1 MNRDRLLI
9 IGGSAG
15 SLHVIVAVLAALG
28 KDYPMPVLVVLH
40 RNGVFESSLEE
51 LLSVRTGLTIREVE
65 EKDFL
70 RPGIVYIC
78 PADYHVLLEQD
89 RSFSLDYSERVNFS
103 RPSIDVTF
111 RSAADVYGEGL
122 VALVLSGGNADGAA
136 GMAYVKERGGFTIVQ
151 DPATAEVPYMPQ
163 QVLLRLKV
171 DVVAGTDELPA
182 IVRALGR

>member
-1 MNRDRLLI
+1 
-9 IGGSAG
+9 
-15 SLHVIVAVLAALG
+15 VIVSVLAALG

-51 LLSVRTGLTIREVE
+51 LLSVRTGRVIREVE

-70 RPGIVYIC
+70 RSGVVYLC

-111 RSAADVYGEGL
+111 RSAADVYGAGV
-122 VALVLSGGNADGAA
+122 VALLLSGGNADGAV
-136 GMAYVKERGGFTIVQ
+136 GMEYVKTCGGFTIVQ
-151 DPATAEVPYMPQ
+151 DPHTAEVPYMPQ
-163 QVLLRLKV
+163 QVLLRMRV
-171 DVVAGTDELPA
+171 DVVAGTEDLPG
-182 IVRALGR
+182 IIKALGR